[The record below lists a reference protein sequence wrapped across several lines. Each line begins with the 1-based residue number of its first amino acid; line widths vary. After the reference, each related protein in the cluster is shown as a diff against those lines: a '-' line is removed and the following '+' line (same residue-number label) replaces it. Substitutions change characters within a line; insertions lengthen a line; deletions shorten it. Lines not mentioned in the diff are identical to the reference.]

1 MKNTNEKTSFDY
13 FETDDKEDIGES
25 VNYLKRVF
33 GSVMDVI
40 FGEDNHQNTDCQKCK
55 KK

>member
-1 MKNTNEKTSFDY
+1 MKNTNEKVTFDY
-13 FETDDKEDIGES
+13 FKVDDKEDISES

-40 FGEDNHQNTDCQKCK
+40 FEEDNHQDTNCK
-55 KK
+55 NCRKK